1 MTLLTMTAAIVAAV
15 HTYQNFSENNKGLGE
30 INMDEPSLSNPRIGN
45 PITHEQLI
53 ALHNVLKPYK
63 SICNVN
69 VHLDQLL
76 RGSYLYKVPK
86 TTETINRVSFDSLFQ
101 S

>member
-15 HTYQNFSENNKGLGE
+15 HTYQGMSENSKDLEKVNV
-30 INMDEPSLSNPRIGN
+30 DEPSLSNPRIGN

-63 SICNVN
+63 SICNVS

-76 RGSYLYKVPK
+76 HGSYLYKVPK
-86 TTETINRVSFDSLFQ
+86 TIETVSRVSLESLFQ